1 MEQSPH
7 PDVLP
12 GTVMVSMKLY
22 LDLGKV
28 FQNFADRKE
37 EEKQR
42 KKGGGTDIERFSH
55 VARCLGHQ
63 VCVNRETLQ
72 SWI

>member
-28 FQNFADRKE
+28 FQKFADRKE

-42 KKGGGTDIERFSH
+42 KKGGGGWGDRY
-55 VARCLGHQ
+55 
-63 VCVNRETLQ
+63 RE
-72 SWI
+72 I

>member
-7 PDVLP
+7 PDTLP
-12 GTVMVSMKLY
+12 GTVMASMKLY

-42 KKGGGTDIERFSH
+42 KKGGLGQTDIERFSH

-63 VCVNRETLQ
+63 VCV
-72 SWI
+72 

>member
-42 KKGGGTDIERFSH
+42 KKGGGGQI
-55 VARCLGHQ
+55 
-63 VCVNRETLQ
+63 
-72 SWI
+72 